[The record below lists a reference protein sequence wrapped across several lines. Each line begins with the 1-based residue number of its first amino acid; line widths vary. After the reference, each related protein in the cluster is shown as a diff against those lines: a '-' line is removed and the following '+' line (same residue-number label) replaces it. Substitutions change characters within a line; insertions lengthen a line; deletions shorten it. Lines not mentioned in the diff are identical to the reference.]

1 MLTLHVLSVIFSF
14 CVVIFSDKVG
24 FSWIRGKK
32 ETLEHKT
39 VQRLHVLTWIGLIA
53 LIITGVIL
61 FWPFKNYLLHQ
72 PLFII
77 KMLFVLALVINAFLI
92 GRLMNVALERPFQ
105 SLTFS
110 EIAPLMLSGAI
121 SIFSWFGALIVAL
134 VLFG

>member
-32 ETLEHKT
+32 QTLEHKT
-39 VQRLHVLTWIGLIA
+39 VRMLHILTWVGLLA

-77 KMLFVLALVINAFLI
+77 KMLFVAALVVNAFLI
-92 GRLMNVALERPFQ
+92 GKLMHVATEKPFQ

-110 EIAPLMLSGAI
+110 EITPLVLSGTI
-121 SIFSWFGALIVAL
+121 SIFSWFGALIIAL